1 MNKKRVIAL
10 LLAASLAVVPT
21 ISVLAEETDQT
32 EEEQEVIS
40 LEEAN
45 KTLEGYEDEKAEWE
59 EVYIDSLE
67 DLQAFA
73 RNCWLDTWSQDKKVY
88 LTADINV
95 AGSDFTSIPTFGG
108 YFDGQ
113 GHTISGLSIKD
124 GISYTGL
131 FCYTQQSAV
140 IANLDVVGAVKPSG
154 KQLAV
159 GGIVGD
165 NSGIIMNCTF
175 SGNIEGNDY
184 VGGITGY
191 NELTGIVIDCTNSGT
206 VTGAHYTGGIVGENA
221 GNIVGCDNWAEINT
235 TNEDKGMSLE
245 DINIQQYA
253 NNLFDFADNSDDD
266 NNIQGSALNNTI
278 DSGGIAGLSTGI
290 IQYCTNKG
298 SVGYEHVGY
307 NVGGIVGRQS
317 GYVYACENTAKI
329 YGRKDVGGI
338 VGQAEP
344 YVAID
349 LSEDIAYQL
358 TESINKL
365 HDLIDKMLEDSGSES
380 QTLSNRLSI
389 IQSFADKAL
398 GNTSYLADNTVQW
411 VDGMVGAANEMFSRA
426 DYIMDEAAKQN
437 GVIDQTHNAA
447 GNLRDAAESL
457 VDVMDD
463 LDIYSYMTEEEQI
476 RYDNAKNTVSNA
488 TKEYNEYYADATKAY
503 DDYYID
509 TVRNTD
515 TKYQAATGATETD
528 LKPYDKDGN
537 QLSITWTLPMVDVVG
552 TYKNVDSWKHYDDAN
567 GTTTDFLNRDDE
579 EQYNLDADLQKD
591 ALQKVSDNSSD
602 IQSAADRYAED
613 QYKANHGGNAY
624 RTDVDDAI
632 QTMYDITIK
641 YTNQMSDSARSDAE
655 TAFDHAKDAAGNME
669 TAGSETKR
677 IFNDINGRADIVLP
691 QLGSDYRSN
700 TNDLV
705 TNLKGISENMGYLNS
720 EMLSTSDVMIDDLE
734 AINDQFSSIMLLY
747 TDAIDGVLDMDY
759 TSVYE
764 DNSEEDAETSTDA
777 TLELNTNN
785 GSVNGDL
792 NVSGIAGTMAIE
804 YDFDLESDV
813 TGIDD
818 AKVNSTYLTKCILRE
833 NINNATVTAQKSDA
847 GGIAG
852 RQELGMI
859 LRCESYGK
867 VKSNSGD
874 YVGGIAGESL
884 SHIKESYAKCALSG
898 EEYVAG
904 IVGSGSSIEDCY
916 AMVRIQ
922 DATAFSGAIAGTI
935 DNNGTVFGNYF
946 VSDEIAGI
954 DRISY
959 SGKAEPISYEELMEV
974 EKIPD
979 EFRKMTIIFYADE
992 EEITRTQCSYGG
1004 SISEKKYPEIPTK
1017 DGFYADW
1024 DKKELKNIQTDQD
1037 VNVEYVR
1044 YLTTLASGPIRDN
1057 GQSVILA
1064 DGQFKVEDTLQI
1076 AQNPVEGETGL
1087 PEGTT
1092 EVWIISCPDDG
1103 NTTHQIRYQAPDGET
1118 EGVKIYVKDGEK
1130 WTQTDT
1136 DMMGIYYL
1144 FPMEGEE
1151 AQIAV
1156 VVTEKNMTLY
1166 IVLGVMAAVVL
1177 VVVIIWIVKKKK
1189 KTRAAQPI
1197 ESKEPIQT
1205 DDTKQEA
1212 NSAAETDV
1220 RE

>member
-21 ISVLAEETDQT
+21 MSVLAEETDQT

-59 EVYIDSLE
+59 EIYIDSLE
-67 DLQAFA
+67 ELEAFA

-206 VTGAHYTGGIVGENA
+206 VTGAHYTGGIAGENA

-317 GYVYACENTAKI
+317 GYVYACENTAKV

-380 QTLSNRLSI
+380 ETLSNRLSI

-411 VDGMVGAANEMFSRA
+411 VDGMVGAANEMFNRA

-447 GNLRDAAESL
+447 GNLKDAAGSL

-476 RYDNAKNTVSNA
+476 RYDNAKNTVSDA

-515 TKYQAATGATETD
+515 TKYQATTGATETD

-537 QLSITWTLPMVDVVG
+537 QLSITWSSPMVDVVG
-552 TYKNVDSWKHYDDAN
+552 TYKNVDSWKHVHAD
-567 GTTTDFLNRDDE
+567 GTTTDFLNRDDDD
-579 EQYNLDADLQKD
+579 QYNLDADLQRD

-613 QYKANHGGNAY
+613 QYKANHGGNTY
-624 RTDVDDAI
+624 RKDVDDAI

-700 TNDLV
+700 TNDLA

-720 EMLSTSDVMIDDLE
+720 EMLSTSDVMVDDLE

-785 GSVNGDL
+785 GPVNGDL

-1092 EVWIISCPDDG
+1092 EVWTISCPDDG
-1103 NTTHQIRYQAPDGET
+1103 NTTHQIRYQAPNGET
-1118 EGVKIYVKDGEK
+1118 EGVKIYVKDGESWK
-1130 WTQTDT
+1130 QTDT

-1144 FPMEGEE
+1144 FPMDGEE
-1151 AQIAV
+1151 VQIAV

-1166 IVLGVMAAVVL
+1166 IVLGVIAAVVL
-1177 VVVIIWIVKKKK
+1177 VVVIILIVKKKK
-1189 KTRAAQPI
+1189 KARAAQSI
-1197 ESKEPIQT
+1197 ESKETTQT
-1205 DDTKQEA
+1205 DDAKQEE
-1212 NSAAETDV
+1212 NSNAETDV
-1220 RE
+1220 TE

>member
-45 KTLEGYEDEKAEWE
+45 KTLEGYEDEEGEWE
-59 EVYIDSLE
+59 EIYIGSLE
-67 DLQAFA
+67 ELEAFA
-73 RNCWLDTWSQDKKVY
+73 KNCWLDTWSQDKKVY

-140 IANLDVVGAVKPSG
+140 ITNLNVVGAVKPSG

-206 VTGAHYTGGIVGENA
+206 VTGAHYTGGIAGENA

-253 NNLFDFADNSDDD
+253 NNLFDFTDNSSDD

-298 SVGYEHVGY
+298 NVGYEHVGY

-380 QTLSNRLSI
+380 ETLSNRLSI

-426 DYIMDEAAKQN
+426 DYIMDEAAKQD
-437 GVIDQTHNAA
+437 GVIDQTHNVA
-447 GNLRDAAESL
+447 GNLKDAAESL

-463 LDIYSYMTEEEQI
+463 LDIYGYMTEEEQI

-488 TKEYNEYYADATKAY
+488 TKEYNEYYADGTKAY
-503 DDYYID
+503 ENYYID

-515 TKYQAATGATETD
+515 TTKYQATTGATETD

-537 QLSITWTLPMVDVVG
+537 QLSITWTSSTVNVVN
-552 TYKNVDSWKHYDDAN
+552 TYINVDSWKHVHAD

-579 EQYNLDADLQKD
+579 DQYNLDADLQKD

-602 IQSAADRYAED
+602 VQSAAETYADE
-613 QYKANHGGNAY
+613 QYRSAHGTSY

-700 TNDLV
+700 TNDLA

-720 EMLSTSDVMIDDLE
+720 EMLSTSDVMVDDLE

-785 GSVNGDL
+785 GPVNGDL

-818 AKVNSTYLTKCILRE
+818 AKINSTYLTKCVLRE
-833 NINNATVTAQKSDA
+833 NRNNATVTAQKSDA
-847 GGIAG
+847 GGITG

-898 EEYVAG
+898 KQYVAG
-904 IVGSGSSIEDCY
+904 IAGSGSSIEDCY

-922 DATAFSGAIAGTI
+922 DATAFSGAIAGTV
-935 DNNGTVFGNYF
+935 DNNSIVFGNYF

-974 EKIPD
+974 ETIPD

-1004 SISEKKYPEIPTK
+1004 SISEEKYPEIPTK

-1024 DKKELKNIQTDQD
+1024 DKKELKNIQTDED

-1044 YLTTLASGPIRDN
+1044 YLTTLAGGPIRDN

-1064 DGQFKVEDTLQI
+1064 DGQFKAEDTLNV
-1076 AQNPVEGETGL
+1076 AQNPVEGEAGL
-1087 PEGTT
+1087 PDGTT
-1092 EVWIISCPDDG
+1092 EVWTIGCPDDG
-1103 NTTHQIRYQAPDGET
+1103 NTTHQIRYQAPNGET

-1151 AQIAV
+1151 ARIAV

-1177 VVVIIWIVKKKK
+1177 VVVIILIVKKKK
-1189 KTRAAQPI
+1189 KARAAQPV
-1197 ESKEPIQT
+1197 ENKDTTQT
-1205 DDTKQEA
+1205 DTVKQEED
-1212 NSAAETDV
+1212 STAETDIT
-1220 RE
+1220 E